1 MFPDINRIQKPQ
13 ERQPNFKRKNDYAKL
28 IKLLVFPIGFD
39 IQKILVTEIKFRGNL
54 HVRKTFI
61 YFRISI

>member
-13 ERQPNFKRKNDYAKL
+13 ERQPNFKRKSGCDRL
-28 IKLLVFPIGFD
+28 SKLLVFPIGLV